1 VHVLVAFGLASA
13 GICPHMRGEGTAG
26 LARRSRRAAIC
37 MLPTPAPATS
47 TGHGSTGWW
56 WPRSC
61 SPRSVTFT
69 HQPNGLAFYR
79 SVGLRPRQRAGRRT
93 RACAHP
99 WLRPSATG
107 VGVTPLREI
116 ISSWPVSVAHGDP
129 DGDQVASPS
138 IGVSRPRHAVQCRCG
153 GASCFRDMCLSLSY
167 HRSLF
172 FVSQRLRAQ
181 TTVEYWNGNFKK
193 IEGRA

>member
-1 VHVLVAFGLASA
+1 MWRAHVLVAFGLASA

-47 TGHGSTGWW
+47 TGHGSTGW

-138 IGVSRPRHAVQCRCG
+138 IGVSRPRHAVQCSA
-153 GASCFRDMCLSLSY
+153 GAEERRASGTCVCLFHTTAPFFLSVRDSELKR
-167 HRSLF
+167 RS
-172 FVSQRLRAQ
+172 S
-181 TTVEYWNGNFKK
+181 TGTVTLKK
-193 IEGRA
+193 

>member
-1 VHVLVAFGLASA
+1 MCWSLSASHPPGSALTCAA
-13 GICPHMRGEGTAG
+13 GERPAWHGDRVEPPYACSPHRPQLHPRATA
-26 LARRSRRAAIC
+26 
-37 MLPTPAPATS
+37 
-47 TGHGSTGWW
+47 GSTGW

-107 VGVTPLREI
+107 VGVPPLREM

-129 DGDQVASPS
+129 DGDQVASFDRRQSPS
-138 IGVSRPRHAVQCRCG
+138 PCSAGAEERRASGTCVCLFYRCTFVPSDSARPKPEKAR
-153 GASCFRDMCLSLSY
+153 
-167 HRSLF
+167 
-172 FVSQRLRAQ
+172 
-181 TTVEYWNGNFKK
+181 N
-193 IEGRA
+193 I

>member
-1 VHVLVAFGLASA
+1 
-13 GICPHMRGEGTAG
+13 MRGEGTAG

-37 MLPTPAPATS
+37 MLPTPAPATCLHPRATARS
-47 TGHGSTGWW
+47 TGR

-107 VGVTPLREI
+107 VGVPPLREI

-129 DGDQVASPS
+129 DGDQVASFDRRQSPS
-138 IGVSRPRHAVQCRCG
+138 PCSAVQCRCG